1 MKRRKE
7 LADKENRTCKYPVS
21 FFPKTPKNEWI
32 HEKQL
37 LTFILKFIYILLVV
51 VPDED
56 SLRICRLIWAMKIY
70 WQLQKGP
77 ESYEELVNI

>member
-1 MKRRKE
+1 MPANKQMIYFLGLWGIKGTSYHMKRRKE

-37 LTFILKFIYILLVV
+37 LYLKFL
-51 VPDED
+51 DFTC
-56 SLRICRLIWAMKIY
+56 S
-70 WQLQKGP
+70 GP
-77 ESYEELVNI
+77 R